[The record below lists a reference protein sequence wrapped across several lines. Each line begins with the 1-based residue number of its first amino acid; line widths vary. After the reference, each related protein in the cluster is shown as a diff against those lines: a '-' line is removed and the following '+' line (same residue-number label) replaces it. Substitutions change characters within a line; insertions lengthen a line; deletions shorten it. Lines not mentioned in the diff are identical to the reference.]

1 MSAGQSTARA
11 SPGHQ
16 SPVTSGY
23 HAPVDLALVAF
34 VVLVVLVAATA
45 QTLVGFGFAL
55 IAVPLFVTVLDVKD
69 TVVITTL
76 LGLTNNAIVARTAW
90 RHVPWRAVCWMF
102 AGSLAGMPA
111 GLAVLL
117 FAPEDALRMGVGVS
131 TIVMAAALASG
142 LRFRSSSIA
151 SELGV
156 GVVSGVL
163 NTSTSMNG
171 PPVVLYLQGL
181 GHPPQAF
188 RAGLAVFFFSVSVVT
203 MGAFAATGVVSAL
216 ALGLAAAALPA
227 VGAGSIAGHALLR
240 RVDPAL
246 FRRLVFALLLAAAL
260 SAVASS
266 LARMLG

>member
-1 MSAGQSTARA
+1 M
-11 SPGHQ
+11 
-16 SPVTSGY
+16 V
-23 HAPVDLALVAF
+23 F
-34 VVLVVLVAATA
+34 VVLVVAVAATA

-55 IAVPLFVTVLDVKD
+55 IAVPFFVAVLDVKD

-90 RHVPWRAVCWMF
+90 THVPWRTVAWMF
-102 AGSLAGMPA
+102 AGSLAGMPF

-117 FAPEDALRMGVGVS
+117 FAPEDALRLGVGVV

-142 LRFRSSSIA
+142 LRFGSGSVA

-156 GVVSGVL
+156 GVVSGML

-171 PPVVLYLQGL
+171 PPVVIYLQGL
-181 GHPPQAF
+181 GHPPEEF
-188 RAGLAVFFFSVSVVT
+188 RAGLAVFFFSVSAVT
-203 MGAFAATGVVSAL
+203 LAAFAATGVVSMP

-227 VGAGSIAGHALLR
+227 VAVGSVAGHALLR
-240 RVDPAL
+240 RTHPAL
-246 FRRLVFALLLAAAL
+246 FRRLVFALLTAAAL

-266 LARMLG
+266 LARMAG